1 MDLNALSAPQVV
13 RQASRLQQ
21 LQGPTAGFANG
32 YVQANLAVL
41 PKAMAADFFQFCSV
55 NPKPCPLLHHSAS
68 PVFELAGQRID
79 IRTDLPRYKKF
90 IDGHCVSTPTD
101 LTADW
106 RDDMVSFL
114 LGCSF
119 SFEEALLDAGLE
131 IRHISE
137 RCNVPMYN
145 TNLPLT
151 PVGPFAGTMVV
162 SMRPMTPTAAIRA
175 IQVCSR
181 FPAVHGA
188 PVHFGN
194 PAAIGIN
201 DLSKP
206 DYGDAVSIAAGEV
219 PVFWACGVT
228 PQVAIAAAKP
238 DLAFSHSPGCMLVT
252 DLRNAEL
259 AVF

>member
-1 MDLNALSAPQVV
+1 MALHALSAPAAV
-13 RQASRLQQ
+13 RLAARQQQ
-21 LQGPTAGFANG
+21 LTGPTAGLANG
-32 YVQANLAVL
+32 FVQTNLAVL
-41 PKAMAADFFQFCSV
+41 PKALATDFLQFCYA
-55 NPKPCPLLHHSAS
+55 NPKPCPLIHYSAQ
-68 PVFELAGQRID
+68 PIFTLAGQSID
-79 IRTDLPRYKKF
+79 IRTDLPRYKQF
-90 IDGHCVSTPTD
+90 IHGQCVATPTD
-101 LTADW
+101 LSAYW

-119 SFEEALLDAGLE
+119 SFEEALLAAGLE
-131 IRHISE
+131 IRHITE
-137 RCNVPMYN
+137 QCNVPMYN

-151 PVGPFAGTMVV
+151 AVGPFAGTMVV
-162 SMRPMTPTAAIRA
+162 SMRPMTPAAAIRA

-188 PVHFGN
+188 PVHFGD
-194 PAAIGIN
+194 PAAIGIA
-201 DLSKP
+201 DLSQP

-228 PQVAIAAAKP
+228 PQVAIAAAAP

-259 AVF
+259 AVL